1 MENDNWSAGN
11 KNSVVSCISSLV
23 NLNEYIVMIPL
34 ASRGSGGNH
43 MIVIDVTVTSE
54 TVIFCGGPEGADA

>member
-1 MENDNWSAGN
+1 
-11 KNSVVSCISSLV
+11 
-23 NLNEYIVMIPL
+23 MIPL
-34 ASRGSGGNH
+34 ALSGSGGNH